1 MSQFPSKTVKEKA
14 SEVFNFLYG
23 MKIADIKETLHLV
36 DIYVSSF
43 CAKQILS
50 PTIKHK
56 TTREDL
62 LADPENQENPS
73 L

>member
-1 MSQFPSKTVKEKA
+1 MSQFPSKTITEKA
-14 SEVFNFLYG
+14 SEVFKSLHG
-23 MKIADIKETLHLV
+23 MKVADIKETLQLV

-56 TTREDL
+56 TTRKDL